1 MNTMVPIQLPS
12 MPRRKGLD
20 VKAFCTLDEKSLAP
34 DGCGAGG
41 SNWLRHLCMS

>member
-20 VKAFCTLDEKSLAP
+20 VKAFCTLDESH
-34 DGCGAGG
+34 DWHRTSGAGFFGGFNMG
-41 SNWLRHLCMS
+41 SW